1 MPCGVSGSKGV
12 RPDGSLVF
20 PDLVASPHGL
30 PEFESKTK
38 SLGGD
43 HVPTNKRPSFSS
55 KAIGKFA
62 VALSG
67 GQLVVNLPVDLSA
80 TTIASRVG
88 TFAKMRL
95 PFCSTWKDSGW
106 FPKSILVM
114 TWSFVAF
121 IMPNP
126 APYPTP

>member
-1 MPCGVSGSKGV
+1 MSS
-12 RPDGSLVF
+12 
-20 PDLVASPHGL
+20 ASVDMVTL
-30 PEFESKTK
+30 EMSFPEFESKTK

-43 HVPTNKRPSFSS
+43 HVPTNRRPPFSS

-88 TFAKMRL
+88 TFAKVRL
-95 PFCSTWKDSGW
+95 PFCSTGKDSGW

-114 TWSFVAF
+114 TWSFVA
-121 IMPNP
+121 
-126 APYPTP
+126 